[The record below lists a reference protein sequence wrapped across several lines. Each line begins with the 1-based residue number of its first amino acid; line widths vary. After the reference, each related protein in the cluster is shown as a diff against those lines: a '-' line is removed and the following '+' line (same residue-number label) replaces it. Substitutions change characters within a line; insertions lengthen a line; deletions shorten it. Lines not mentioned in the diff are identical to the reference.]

1 MKFTVA
7 AAFLLASLSSARAQG
22 PIVFF
27 EDFSDNSAGWTL
39 GSSPTVSNAAWQIGP
54 AVGYSYSYYNPSTGV
69 TTTYSDPANDAYGVP
84 GGGVAGTM
92 IGGGVTLTTCVQAY
106 HLTSPAVDLTG
117 LSAVTLSFQRVLANY
132 DAAIQN
138 SFVEVWNGASWVT
151 IWQAVENNGLVFG
164 NNSWVLQSFDV
175 SAYANA
181 AFKVRFGHVGAS
193 PSFLCVSTSAAL
205 PGWTIDNVALVVP
218 GPANDLCAGA
228 LPLLPGTNIA
238 SLHGATATAASALA
252 PICGFAG
259 TLPDVWFQYTPTD
272 DVVANFARF
281 GGNGMALYQGPCAGL
296 ALLPA
301 YCGNAQTFHHVL
313 LNAGTTYLLRVGS
326 PANTTPTIAFE
337 VFDPLQTVGVGCPA
351 TTTLTGTLPALG
363 AVGTITL
370 QAQPF
375 ALGAL
380 LLSPPNLG
388 GVYTPFG
395 PCTLYV
401 QNPTTILM
409 SFATDALGAWS
420 LGVPFPNDPAWEL
433 FSVDMQ
439 CVAFGPAG
447 IEASNGL
454 RIVMF

>member
-1 MKFTVA
+1 MKFIVA
-7 AAFLLASLSSARAQG
+7 VALALCLRGAAPAQS

-39 GSSPTVSNAAWQIGP
+39 GSVAGSAWQIGP
-54 AVGYSYSYYNPSTGV
+54 AVGFSHGYYNPSTGV

-92 IGGGVTLTTCVQAY
+92 IGGGVPSASCTPAY
-106 HLTSPAVDLTG
+106 YLTSPAVDLTG
-117 LSAVTLSFQRVLANY
+117 LSAVNLSFQRVLANFDSY
-132 DAAIQN
+132 VQN
-138 SFVEVWNGASWVT
+138 SFVEVWNGTAWVQ

-164 NNSWVLQSFDV
+164 NNSWTLQTFDV
-175 SAYANA
+175 SAYVNA
-181 AFKVRFGHVGAS
+181 AFKVRFGHVGTS
-193 PSFLCVSTSAAL
+193 PSFVCSTLASL
-205 PGWTIDNVALVVP
+205 PGWTVDNVALVVP
-218 GPANDLCAGA
+218 GPPNDLCAGA
-228 LPLLPGTNIA
+228 LPLLPGSNVA
-238 SLHGATATAASALA
+238 SLHGATATSASALA
-252 PICGFAG
+252 PICGLAG

-337 VFDPLQTVGVGCPA
+337 IFDPLQTIGVGCPSA
-351 TTTLTGTLPALG
+351 TTLTGTVPALG

-375 ALGAL
+375 AFGAL
-380 LLSPPNLG
+380 LLSPPNLAG
-388 GVYTPFG
+388 AYTPFG

-401 QNPTTILM
+401 QNPATILM
-409 SFATDALGAWS
+409 SFATDANGVWS
-420 LGVPFPNDPAWEL
+420 LSIPFPSDPSWEL

-439 CVAFGPAG
+439 CLAFGPAG

>member
-1 MKFTVA
+1 MKFTAALALVLSVA
-7 AAFLLASLSSARAQG
+7 SSAPAQS
-22 PIVFF
+22 PFVFF

-39 GSSPTVSNAAWQIGP
+39 GSSSTVSNAAWQIGP
-54 AVGYSYSYYNPSTGV
+54 AVGYTFNYFNGTTGL
-69 TTTYSDPANDAYGVP
+69 TTAYSDPANDAYGVP

-92 IGGGVTLTTCVQAY
+92 IGGGVTLTACVQAY
-106 HLTSPAVDLTG
+106 YLTSPAVDLTG

-132 DAAIQN
+132 DSTIQN
-138 SFVEVWNGASWVT
+138 SFIEVWNGASWVT

-193 PSFLCVSTSAAL
+193 PSFGCLSTSAAL
-205 PGWTIDNVALVVP
+205 PGWTVDNVALAVP

-228 LPLLPGTNIA
+228 LPLAPGLNVA
-238 SLHGATATAASALA
+238 SLHGATATPASALA

-259 TLPDVWFQYTPTD
+259 SLPDVWFQYTPTD
-272 DVVANFARF
+272 DVVANFKRY
-281 GGNGMALYQGPCAGL
+281 GGNGMALYQGSCAGIS
-296 ALLPA
+296 LLPA
-301 YCGNAQTFHHVL
+301 YCGNATTFHHVL

-326 PANTTPTIAFE
+326 PAATTPAIEFS
-337 VFDPLQTVGVGCPA
+337 VFDPLQEIGVGSPPS
-351 TTTLTGTLPALG
+351 TTLTGTPPALG

-388 GVYTPFG
+388 GVFTPFG

-401 QNPTTILM
+401 QNPATILM
-409 SFATDALGAWS
+409 SFATDALGTWS
-420 LGVPFPNDPAWEL
+420 LSVPFPNDPAWEL